1 MAGME
6 RIIDVWFKEGRI
18 YISTDGGK
26 TLSRSLVD
34 FPLLLT
40 ANNAQRADFRIVH
53 NGEALRWD
61 NIDEDIHV
69 SSFFEP
75 DKYEDNE
82 ISMVFRRFPQLNI
95 KQVAQYIGINS
106 SLLSNYVNGSKKPS
120 AERVALIKR
129 GLHNLGNAL
138 ISV

>member
-1 MAGME
+1 
-6 RIIDVWFKEGRI
+6 
-18 YISTDGGK
+18 
-26 TLSRSLVD
+26 
-34 FPLLLT
+34 
-40 ANNAQRADFRIVH
+40 
-53 NGEALRWD
+53 
-61 NIDEDIHV
+61 
-69 SSFFEP
+69 
-75 DKYEDNE
+75 
-82 ISMVFRRFPQLNI
+82 MVFRRFPQLNI